1 MGKKLS
7 LVREGTQ
14 TFNRAKNVVI
24 ARAFIVG
31 VVLAV
36 LLGLF
41 GTQEAVAP
49 YRATLV
55 SLLVVAGLIVGMFN
69 ISKDETNNYLL
80 AAVSL
85 VIVSSLGSTLLGEI
99 SGVGMYLRSVF
110 TTLMAFVVPAVVIV
124 ALRAVYYV
132 SRD

>member
-1 MGKKLS
+1 MAKKLS

-14 TFNRAKNVVI
+14 TVHRAKNVVI

-31 VVLAV
+31 VVIAV

-41 GTQEAVAP
+41 GSQEALAP

-55 SLLVVAGLIVGMFN
+55 SLLVVAGLIVGLFN
-69 ISKDETNNYLL
+69 ISKDETNNYLI

-99 SGVGMYLRSVF
+99 SGVGAYLRSVF
-110 TTLMAFVVPAVVIV
+110 TTLMAFVVPAVVVV